1 MTYTQ
6 FAEKLLVILY
16 QESEIGRES
25 DHSFGDLIAKYGL
38 EANERWLE
46 RLPDEWAADGL
57 AEVHMSIGSPLA
69 WSAEITGRGMR
80 YVERN
85 YGGKDGVGT
94 VVEPVGIG
102 NENKVPAGTGP
113 LRYKDFSNQFLV
125 ASYHE
130 SRLRPDETIRSGE
143 IIDRYPLAFEP
154 GWVVQLVRDLG
165 VRGYFTS
172 KGVDSDDRGQPIRLT
187 GRGLRV
193 AEDLIEAGLD
203 VRVGVPPG
211 TATLASL
218 GTIDPSALDD
228 IFRLDGGEVPA
239 SDRIVTLDHNNPDL
253 VRAISDTKQ
262 LAAQLQGSND
272 VGGMSPEAVAV
283 AVDEIGQIAT
293 SLQRPAVRMPSFG
306 NRVVS
311 TLTWIG
317 KEAAGALVGAAAL
330 GLLALLAMILGIPL

>member
-1 MTYTQ
+1 VTYTE

-25 DHSFGDLIAKYGL
+25 DHSFGELIAKYGL
-38 EANERWLE
+38 ERNERWLE

-57 AEVHMSIGSPLA
+57 AEVHTSIGSPLA

-80 YVERN
+80 HVERN

-94 VVEPVGIG
+94 VIEPVALRNTAHVG
-102 NENKVPAGTGP
+102 ARP

-125 ASYHE
+125 AAYHE
-130 SRLRPDETIRSGE
+130 SRSRPNETIRSGE
-143 IIDRYPLAFEP
+143 IIDRYPLTFEP

-172 KGVDSDDRGQPIRLT
+172 TGVDSDDRGQPIRLT

-203 VRVGVPPG
+203 IRVGVLPE
-211 TATLASL
+211 TSTLEGL
-218 GTIDPSALDD
+218 DTIDPGALDD
-228 IFRLDGGEVPA
+228 IFRSRDREAPA
-239 SDRIVTLDHNNPDL
+239 SDRIVALDHNSPDL
-253 VRAISDTKQ
+253 VKAISDAKQ
-262 LAAQLQGSND
+262 LAVQLQESND
-272 VGGMSPEAVAV
+272 VGNMSPEAVAV
-283 AVDEIGQIAT
+283 AADEIGQIAI
-293 SLQRPAVRMPSFG
+293 SLERPAVRMPSFG
-306 NRVVS
+306 NRAVS

-317 KEAAGALVGAAAL
+317 KEAAGALIGAAAL
-330 GLLALLAMILGIPL
+330 GLLALLATILGIPL